1 MYMSN
6 SFPFIYTSDKS
17 IDVYEQSKLFIE
29 QSDYKTKIA
38 ELAWAYHSIGD
49 VIPQTNESFW
59 SGHFFPWMESWD
71 EIQISFTLCSFG
83 LYKQAMVSLRAG
95 LELGLLS
102 VYWNLNDDGHQ
113 VVKKWLGSKEYT
125 PQFEDIWKKLIQHQ
139 NFKLFQQKYDLKNR
153 IKTLQSS
160 LHKYV
165 HTRGVRFSNSMG
177 LFKSNFQT
185 FEEESFQTWFVAFQE
200 TIKILALTHLI
211 KYPVGV
217 IKHEYDRKFG
227 IDRPMFGGLSES
239 KIRLLEKI
247 IGEEIFKVIVDI
259 STQDPQVQAINTWLE
274 RLPDMTS
281 DELEKQILK
290 FDQFN
295 IEMMG
300 LEAWLQLE
308 DKLLGNSSER
318 SEQRLRRIEYLT
330 QWAKEQGFEKARFE
344 RKK

>member
-1 MYMSN
+1 MYRSH
-6 SFPFIYTSDKS
+6 SFPFIYTCDKS
-17 IDVYEQSKLFIE
+17 IDVYEQSKSFIE
-29 QSDYKTKIA
+29 QSDHKTKIA

-49 VIPQTNESFW
+49 TIPQTDVSFW

-71 EIQISFTLCSFG
+71 EIQVSFTLCSFG
-83 LYKQAMVSLRAG
+83 LYKQAMVSLRAA

-125 PQFEDIWKKLIQHQ
+125 PKFEHIWKELIQHQ
-139 NFKLFQQKYDLKNR
+139 NFKLFQQKHNLKQR
-153 IKTLQSS
+153 IETLQIS

-185 FEEESFQTWFVAFQE
+185 FEEKGFQIWFAAFQE
-200 TIKILALTHLI
+200 IIEILVITHLI

-217 IKHEYDRKFG
+217 IKYEYDRKFG
-227 IDRPMFGGLSES
+227 IDKPMFGGLD
-239 KIRLLEKI
+239 KGQIHLLEKI
-247 IGEEIFKVIVDI
+247 IGEEIFNMIVDI
-259 STQDPQVQAINTWLE
+259 SVQDPQVQEINTWIE
-274 RLPDMTS
+274 NLPDMTD
-281 DELEKQILK
+281 DELEAQILK
-290 FDQFN
+290 FEQFN

-300 LEAWLQLE
+300 LEGWLQLQ
-308 DKLLGNSSER
+308 DMLGENSNPK
-318 SEQRLRRIEYLT
+318 SEQQIKRIEYLT

-344 RKK
+344 RKE